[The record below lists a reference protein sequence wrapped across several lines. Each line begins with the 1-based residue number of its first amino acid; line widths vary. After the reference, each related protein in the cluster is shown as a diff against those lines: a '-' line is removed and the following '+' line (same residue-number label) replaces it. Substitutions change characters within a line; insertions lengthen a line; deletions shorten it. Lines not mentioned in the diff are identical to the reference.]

1 MTTLLDT
8 LFIRTTPTP
17 TSFLASAVLWMLI
30 AAIAAS
36 YLPRIARWLT
46 DRDLEQL
53 DDDELAEDFDFTR
66 VVRGVIATSKE
77 LS

>member
-8 LFIRTTPTP
+8 LFIRTPPTP

-30 AAIAAS
+30 AAIAVS

-53 DDDELAEDFDFTR
+53 DDDELADDFDFVR
-66 VVRGVIATSKE
+66 VDHGVIP
-77 LS
+77 

>member
-8 LFIRTTPTP
+8 LFIRTSPTP
-17 TSFLASAVLWMLI
+17 TSFLASAVLWMLV

-53 DDDELAEDFDFTR
+53 DDDELVDDFTHLR
-66 VVRGVIATSKE
+66 IVKGEIA
-77 LS
+77 

>member
-1 MTTLLDT
+1 MNQLLDT
-8 LFIRTTPTP
+8 LFIRTAPTP

-53 DDDELAEDFDFTR
+53 DDDELADDLDF
-66 VVRGVIATSKE
+66 VRIDHGVIR
-77 LS
+77 

>member
-46 DRDLEQL
+46 DRDLEQI
-53 DDDELAEDFDFTR
+53 DDDELADDFTFLA
-66 VVRGVIATSKE
+66 VDRGEIR
-77 LS
+77 

>member
-1 MTTLLDT
+1 MNQLLDT
-8 LFIRTTPTP
+8 LFISTAPTP

-53 DDDELAEDFDFTR
+53 DDDELADDLDF
-66 VVRGVIATSKE
+66 VRIDHGVIP
-77 LS
+77 

>member
-17 TSFLASAVLWMLI
+17 TSFFASAVLWML
-30 AAIAAS
+30 AVAIAVS
-36 YLPRIARWLT
+36 YVPRIARWLT

-53 DDDELAEDFDFTR
+53 DDDEFADDFDFVR
-66 VVRGVIATSKE
+66 VEHGVIQ
-77 LS
+77 

>member
-1 MTTLLDT
+1 MNQLLDT

-17 TSFLASAVLWMLI
+17 ESFLASAVLWILV

-53 DDDELAEDFDFTR
+53 DDDELADDLDFVR
-66 VVRGVIATSKE
+66 VDHGVIP
-77 LS
+77 